1 MEDKMSKIFT
11 SYPQTSEIPFEAVN
25 ASEAQKD
32 KKIKKIQKRL
42 KKQKKLISKLNRQ
55 VAIENSAS
63 QKCNINSDNKSTQ
76 DKKKSFFSKV
86 KDKLV
91 EALPSICRTVAKT
104 ATTIICGWT
113 LKHFGKL
120 KVA

>member
-1 MEDKMSKIFT
+1 MEDSMSKIFT
-11 SYPQTSEIPFEAVN
+11 SYPETSEIPFEAVN
-25 ASEAQKD
+25 ASEAKKD
-32 KKIKKIQKRL
+32 KKIKKRL
-42 KKQKKLISKLNRQ
+42 KKQKKLIRKINKQ
-55 VAIENSAS
+55 VTSENSAS

-76 DKKKSFFSKV
+76 DKKKSFFSQV
-86 KDKLV
+86 KDRLV

-104 ATTIICGWT
+104 ATTIICGWA

>member
-1 MEDKMSKIFT
+1 MSKIFT

-32 KKIKKIQKRL
+32 KKIRKLQKRL
-42 KKQKKLISKLNRQ
+42 KKQKKLICKLSKQ
-55 VAIENSAS
+55 VISENSDS
-63 QKCNINSDNKSTQ
+63 QKHNINIDNKFEFEPY
-76 DKKKSFFSKV
+76 KKKSFFSKV
-86 KDKLV
+86 KDRLV

-104 ATTIICGWT
+104 ATTIICGWAFKS
-113 LKHFGKL
+113 LKKL